1 MRARR
6 SAHKFAMNACAEGI
20 TSALRIFIL
29 ALAIEVLYMVP
40 YGLTAS
46 FRPLLLETF
55 NLSNR
60 DVAQMSSAYG
70 IVSMCFYLPGGYVA
84 DRFQPKLLMVVALL
98 TTAACCFYLTTG
110 PSVNELILVWA
121 LLAVAG
127 TLLFWSS
134 FVAAIRQIG
143 GEEHSGKAFGFEQL
157 SRGIVSS
164 LMTLALAAWM
174 RQQVPAQMVIAPSAK
189 KEAMAMLLRR
199 LAMLEVAM
207 AGMIMLALPSGKA
220 SLADAERID
229 DNESSHV
236 CQETTKGASVILA
249 ILKRPAV
256 WLHALIVVAAYSGN
270 LATSYFS
277 GLATYGYGM
286 DVVQAAEIS
295 TLVTCM
301 RAWAGLLAGLA
312 ADRFGRSKICCGMF
326 LAYSCAYFW
335 VALMPVDP
343 HQTGILMVQI
353 AASAASVYAIA
364 GVYFTLLDDAKL
376 PLELTGSAVGA
387 ISVIGFTPDIFMG
400 QISALFLD
408 NYPGARGY
416 QYFYFTMAFIGLSGF
431 LVTIAFSLVVKKH
444 AETGSTP
451 QQVSGSN
458 LPSASCTDSTSA
470 PTTES
475 SASSVSESTSILS
488 SETTDI
494 PSQRTKKAPY
504 GGAVVHD

>member
-174 RQQVPAQMVIAPSAK
+174 RQVLPAQKAATAQEK
-189 KEAMAMLLRR
+189 TEAMTMLLRS
-199 LAMLEVAM
+199 LAMLEVVM
-207 AGMIMLALPSGKA
+207 AFTIMIVLPSGMTTRADTRSGQVLQDKQA
-220 SLADAERID
+220 STGL
-229 DNESSHV
+229 S
-236 CQETTKGASVILA
+236 TILG
-249 ILKRPAV
+249 LLRRPAV

-270 LATSYFS
+270 LATHYFS
-277 GLATYGYGM
+277 GLATYGYAM
-286 DVVQAAEIS
+286 DVVRAAEIS
-295 TLVTCM
+295 SLVKGM
-301 RAWAGLLAGLA
+301 RAWSGLLAGAA
-312 ADRFGRSKICCGMF
+312 ADRWGRSRICCGLF
-326 LAYSCAYFW
+326 LAYSSAYSW
-335 VALMPVDP
+335 VALTPVNQNHP
-343 HQTGILMVQI
+343 GMLMAQI
-353 AASAASVYAIA
+353 AASAASVFAIA
-364 GVYFTLLDDAKL
+364 GVYFTLLDDARL
-376 PLELTGSAVGA
+376 PLELTGSAVGM

-400 QISALFLD
+400 QISGYWLD
-408 NYPGARGY
+408 TYPGASGY
-416 QYFYFTMAFIGLSGF
+416 QYFYLFMAGVGLAGF
-431 LVTIAFSLVVKKH
+431 LVTLAFALAVGKCGGKGFAPSMVL
-444 AETGSTP
+444 GSDRDT
-451 QQVSGSN
+451 
-458 LPSASCTDSTSA
+458 ASCADSSTSA
-470 PTTES
+470 SAEED
-475 SASSVSESTSILS
+475 SASSVSESN
-488 SETTDI
+488 
-494 PSQRTKKAPY
+494 
-504 GGAVVHD
+504 V